1 MDGSG
6 GVSQGF
12 SENAGAQGSEGPDA
26 SALREALSAP
36 LGVML
41 AKMGAISPEQ
51 QEQSAQKQAL
61 MVAVRNALEMKTLAP
76 EDLPQFKGEIDF
88 LALSTMKD
96 HEVMPL
102 LTKGGIDAKEIHL
115 ARRIVD
121 SNAGVNNKTEQ
132 WKVPM
137 IGQIHAKMH
146 GNQEIAQAALA
157 VQQAIRAEDTAL
169 RLQSGQADP
178 SQHEGKREFNFA
190 NPKDDQRVK
199 DAVEVHRRLSLV
211 EKDAQPG
218 TAYDISAHLPGIKA
232 SYADAAAMFEQAG
245 LGAVAAHVR
254 IVAQSRVSQFH
265 QGGVAP
271 EGPGGAG

>member
-12 SENAGAQGSEGPDA
+12 SENAGAQGGEGPDA
-26 SALREALSAP
+26 TALREALSAP

-41 AKMGAISPEQ
+41 VKMGAISPEQ
-51 QEQSAQKQAL
+51 QEQSAEKQAL

-88 LALSTMKD
+88 LALAAMKD
-96 HEVMPL
+96 DQVMPL
-102 LTKGGIDAKEIHL
+102 LVKGGIDAKELHL

-146 GNQEIAQAALA
+146 GNHEIAQAALA

-169 RLQSGQADP
+169 RLQSGHADP
-178 SQHEGKREFNFA
+178 GQHESKREFNFA
-190 NPKDDQRVK
+190 NPKDDPRVK

-218 TAYDISAHLPGIKA
+218 TAYDVSAHVPGIKA
-232 SYADAAAMFEQAG
+232 SYVNAAAMFEQAG
-245 LGAVAAHVR
+245 LGTVAAHVR
-254 IVAQSRVSQFH
+254 TVAQSRASLFV
-265 QGGVAP
+265 QGGAAP